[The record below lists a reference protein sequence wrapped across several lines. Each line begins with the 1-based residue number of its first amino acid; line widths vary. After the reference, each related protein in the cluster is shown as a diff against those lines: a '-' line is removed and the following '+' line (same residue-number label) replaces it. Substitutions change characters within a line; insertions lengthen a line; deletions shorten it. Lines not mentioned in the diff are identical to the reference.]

1 MKAEPLQ
8 GRIFESYILTD
19 YSYLGAIITS
29 GIITTS
35 VSSGIF
41 QFAWVDIKT
50 DWKDAH
56 SSLGSIKDDI
66 LTKKR
71 QSLLTPDDHS
81 VILDYDRLIEQVQS
95 NSYSVA
101 RSLFLLL
108 VFGFAVLQFAFFIG
122 MAKIPN
128 DETTF
133 QFWKITIPDGADPD
147 N

>member
-1 MKAEPLQ
+1 M
-8 GRIFESYILTD
+8 
-19 YSYLGAIITS
+19 
-29 GIITTS
+29 
-35 VSSGIF
+35 
-41 QFAWVDIKT
+41 
-50 DWKDAH
+50 
-56 SSLGSIKDDI
+56 
-66 LTKKR
+66 
-71 QSLLTPDDHS
+71 TPDDHS